1 MVALFSK
8 SSSFKLRKF
17 QPYGKIKRG
26 IVPHQWRVGWQ
37 SVVRWA
43 GHDSP
48 TLSGVEGAGNDFE
61 RSREVEVWRGGS
73 RCL

>member
-37 SVVRWA
+37 SVVRSA

-48 TLSGVEGAGNDFE
+48 TLSGVEGLPPTSAFAFVTCPQQTL
-61 RSREVEVWRGGS
+61 SP
-73 RCL
+73 